1 VSGVG
6 RVWWVAY
13 AVGVALTC
21 AAMAWV
27 SSHLVELQRRELAA
41 GLEVRRADRMRV
53 ALWRM
58 DSWLTPLLAQE
69 ASRPWYEYRA
79 YYEPPEGQYTA
90 MLQEVPEGAL
100 LARSP
105 LLTFRSEFLPLHFQ
119 IEADQTLTSPQV
131 PLGNA
136 RDLAEATVM
145 TGAQFEAN
153 ARQLDLIES
162 CTVGSPEWSANV
174 AAAFPDAAAEAW
186 TEEDLDWVQRAK
198 VADPKQLKLQ
208 AEARNQQ
215 AREAVAV
222 EVGPLQPM
230 WLPRPDASGEHVLVF
245 LRTVR
250 GAGADFQ
257 QGFVVNWEAL
267 RGALLAQIADLLP
280 EASVAPVL
288 DPQRDDGELASRL
301 AAAPA
306 RLVPPPLEAPPSA
319 WRAAAPVLATSWAA
333 VAAALAVGAL
343 ALRASVRWGEKRQR
357 FASSVT
363 HELRTPLTTFRMY
376 SEMLAQGMV
385 KDEATR
391 QEYLRTLE
399 RESARLSRVVENVLG
414 YARVED
420 GRATLRRERHTVAGL
435 LARVVPPCTERCRDA
450 GMDWIVE
457 DGGLGAAEIETD
469 PDAFGLI
476 LFNLVDNACKYAR
489 GAADRR
495 VLLRVD
501 RHGRQ
506 LRFTVEDF
514 GPGRAPAQRVH
525 AFRPFDRAG
534 RGADDP
540 SPGIGLGLALARSL
554 ARDLGG
560 DLTLVPKPG
569 PGARFTV
576 FTVSGSGG

>member
-1 VSGVG
+1 MRAG
-6 RVWWVAY
+6 RAWWIAY
-13 AVGVALTC
+13 AIGAAL
-21 AAMAWV
+21 ALGAMAWV
-27 SSHLVELQRRELAA
+27 SAHLVELQRRELAA
-41 GLEVRRADRMRV
+41 GLEVRRADRMRI

-69 ASRPWYEYRA
+69 AARPWYEYRA
-79 YYEPPEGQYTA
+79 FYEPPEGQYTA

-105 LLTFRSEFLPLHFQ
+105 LLTFRSDYLPLHFQ
-119 IEADQTLTSPQV
+119 IEPDQSLTSPQV

-145 TGAQFEAN
+145 SGAQFEAN
-153 ARQLDLIES
+153 AQQLEWIES
-162 CTVGSPEWSANV
+162 CTVASPAWSANLE
-174 AAAFPDAAAEAW
+174 AAFPAEETAPALPA
-186 TEEDLDWVQRAK
+186 EQDLDWTQRAK
-198 VADPKQLKLQ
+198 VADPKQLKMQ

-215 AREAVAV
+215 TRTAVAV
-222 EVGPLQPM
+222 EVGPLQPL
-230 WLPRPDASGEHVLVF
+230 WLPRPDLPGEHVLVF
-245 LRTVR
+245 LREVR

-267 RGALLAQIADLLP
+267 RAALVEQIADLLP
-280 EASVAPVL
+280 GASVAPVL
-288 DPQRDDGELASRL
+288 EPSGEDGQLAARL

-306 RLVPPPLEAPPSA
+306 RLVPPPPDAIPSA
-319 WRAAAPVLATSWAA
+319 WRAAAPVLATTWAA
-333 VAAALAVGAL
+333 ALAALAVGAL

-357 FASSVT
+357 FASAVT
-363 HELRTPLTTFRMY
+363 HELRTPLTTFRLY
-376 SEMLAQGMV
+376 AEMLAQGMV
-385 KDEATR
+385 RDEAVR
-391 QEYLRTLE
+391 QDYLRTLE
-399 RESARLSRVVENVLG
+399 RESARLARVVENVLG
-414 YARVED
+414 YARIED

-435 LARVVPPCTERCRDA
+435 LARVAPPCAERCRDA
-450 GMDWIVE
+450 GMEWIVE

-514 GPGRAPAQRVH
+514 GPGLAPAQRAH

-534 RGADDP
+534 RSADDP

-576 FTVSGSGG
+576 SGSGG